1 MSIADNVKFVQEK
14 VAAAAIKAGR
24 NPEEISLVA
33 ATKMNSADRVRE
45 AIAAGI
51 KICGEN
57 RVQELVEKNAQNA
70 YEGSSLHFIG
80 HLQKNKVRNLVG
92 VVDLIQS
99 AGSRELIEAIDKRA
113 VNYGFIQDI
122 LIEVNIGR
130 EEAKSGIMAEELD
143 ETIAYAST
151 LSGVRVKGLMAI
163 PPISL
168 KPSETVYYFDLMRKL
183 FVDIGAK
190 KYDNVIMQTLS
201 MGMSHDYAE
210 AIMSGANMVRVGTAI
225 FGERHY

>member
-24 NPEEISLVA
+24 SPEEIGLVA

-113 VNYGFIQDI
+113 VNYGFMQDI

>member
-1 MSIADNVKFVQEK
+1 M
-14 VAAAAIKAGR
+14 
-24 NPEEISLVA
+24 
-33 ATKMNSADRVRE
+33 
-45 AIAAGI
+45 
-51 KICGEN
+51 
-57 RVQELVEKNAQNA
+57 QELVEKNSQNA
-70 YEGSSLHFIG
+70 YKGSELHFIG

-99 AGSRELIEAIDKRA
+99 AGSKELIEAIDKRA
-113 VNYGFIQDI
+113 VNYGFCQDI

-143 ETIAYAST
+143 EVVAYAST
-151 LSGVRVKGLMAI
+151 LNGIRVKGLMAI

-168 KPSETVYYFDLMRKL
+168 ETSKTVYYFDLMRKL
-183 FVDIGAK
+183 FVDIEAK
-190 KYDNVIMQTLS
+190 RYDNVIMQILS

>member
-1 MSIADNVKFVQEK
+1 MSIADNVKYVQDK
-14 VAAAAIKAGR
+14 VAAAAIAAGKK
-24 NPEEISLVA
+24 PEDIGLVA

-57 RVQELVEKNAQNA
+57 RVQELVEKNSQNA
-70 YEGSSLHFIG
+70 YKGSELHFIG

-99 AGSRELIEAIDKRA
+99 AGSKELIEAIDKRA
-113 VNYGFIQDI
+113 VNYGFCQDI

-143 ETIAYAST
+143 EVVAYAST
-151 LSGVRVKGLMAI
+151 LNGIRVKGLMAI

-168 KPSETVYYFDLMRKL
+168 ETSKTVYYFDLMRKL
-183 FVDIGAK
+183 FVDIEAK
-190 KYDNVIMQTLS
+190 RYDNVIMQILS